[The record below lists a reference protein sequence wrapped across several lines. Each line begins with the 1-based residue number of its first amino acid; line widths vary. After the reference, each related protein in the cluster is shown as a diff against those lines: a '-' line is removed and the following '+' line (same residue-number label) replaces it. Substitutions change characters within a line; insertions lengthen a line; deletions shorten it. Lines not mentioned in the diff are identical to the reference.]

1 MSQDA
6 NYWNTTPLS
15 ELSQQEWEMLCDG
28 CGKFCLHKLQDEDT
42 EEVFYT
48 RVACHLLDV
57 KSGRCT
63 DYRERFNRVSDCM
76 DVGKMTPDQMKWL
89 PASCAYRLRSENKE
103 LPLWHPL
110 ISGHVSSAKK
120 DPRGIR
126 GKVVSESEVDLD
138 ALEDY
143 IVRWIDA

>member
-28 CGKFCLHKLQDEDT
+28 CGKCCLHKLQDEDT

-63 DYRERFNRVSDCM
+63 DYRERGVGGNRTRVQTRKPEAFYMFS
-76 DVGKMTPDQMKWL
+76 L
-89 PASCAYRLRSENKE
+89 
-103 LPLWHPL
+103 
-110 ISGHVSSAKK
+110 
-120 DPRGIR
+120 
-126 GKVVSESEVDLD
+126 
-138 ALEDY
+138 
-143 IVRWIDA
+143 

>member
-28 CGKFCLHKLQDEDT
+28 CGKCCLHKLQDEDT

-57 KSGRCT
+57 KSGRCA
-63 DYRERFNRVSDCM
+63 DYRDRFNRVSDCM
-76 DVGKMTPDQMKWL
+76 DVAKMTPDQMK
-89 PASCAYRLRSENKE
+89 
-103 LPLWHPL
+103 
-110 ISGHVSSAKK
+110 
-120 DPRGIR
+120 
-126 GKVVSESEVDLD
+126 
-138 ALEDY
+138 
-143 IVRWIDA
+143 